1 MSNSVQFTQAIRS
14 WMDVF
19 MNRSMRGWGLFAKST
34 GLSMPQ
40 FGLLMQMHHK
50 GACGMSQVSE
60 RFEITPAAASQL
72 VDKLVQ
78 SGLIQREEDP
88 HDRRAKLLNLTDKG
102 RDLIQQGIEERYR
115 WVEELAGKLTVEERA
130 QVSDAL
136 NILTEAAKELEADTG
151 TQVDKY
157 TRIQVNTGP

>member
-19 MNRSMRGWGLFAKST
+19 MSRSMRGWGLFAKST

-50 GACGMSQVSE
+50 GACGISDVSE

-72 VDKLVQ
+72 VDKLVHN
-78 SGLIQREEDP
+78 GFIQREEDP
-88 HDRRAKLLNLTDKG
+88 NDRRAKLLNLTDKG
-102 RDLIQQGIEERYR
+102 QELIQRGMQERYR
-115 WVEELAGKLTVEERA
+115 WVEELAERLSPEERI
-130 QVSDAL
+130 QVSEAL
-136 NILTEAAKELEADTG
+136 NIMTEAARDLEAEPLQPAT
-151 TQVDKY
+151 
-157 TRIQVNTGP
+157 